1 MSRGLAGRRVAVIGA
16 GPVGLEAAA
25 RFAEAGANVTVL
37 EQGLV
42 GEAVAAWGHVRLFS
56 PWRMNCG
63 PSGLRLLGA
72 LPAEAE
78 AFPTGAD
85 FVADYLHPLAAAL
98 RLRGVEIV
106 EKAQVVAVGRQTL
119 LKGEAIGAV
128 GDRRREQATFR
139 LIVDGPATER
149 VLTADIVIDATGTWS
164 QPNWLGRGGL
174 PAPGERLAAA
184 FLTRH
189 LPDVVGAAR
198 KRFDFG
204 RVAVVGGGYSAATAI
219 AALVELRAA
228 GGAAELHW
236 VLRDPSPS
244 YARFEDD
251 PLTGRDALSARMNE
265 VLRGDAGVT
274 IHAGCEVE
282 ALSISAQRVNL
293 SLTDGAGAEHLLPG
307 CSEVICAT
315 GYRPDL
321 ELCRELQVHL
331 CYASEGPMKLA
342 AAMLAAGGAGGD
354 CLAQESPGAE
364 VLRSPE
370 PNFFVVGAKSYG
382 RGSAFLLGMGY
393 EQVEQVVGLCGG

>member
-1 MSRGLAGRRVAVIGA
+1 VSSGLRGRSVAIIGA
-16 GPVGLEAAA
+16 GPIGLEAAA
-25 RFAEAGANVTVL
+25 RFSEAGAAVTVL

-42 GEAVAAWGHVRLFS
+42 GDAVSAWGHVRLFS
-56 PWRMNCG
+56 PWKMNCG

-72 LPAEAE
+72 LPAEGE
-78 AFPTGAD
+78 AFPTGASL
-85 FVADYLHPLAAAL
+85 VRDYLQPLAAAL
-98 RLRGVEIV
+98 RLRGVEVV
-106 EKAQVVAVGRQTL
+106 EKAPVVAIGRQSL

-139 LIVDGPATER
+139 LIVDGPSSER
-149 VLTADIVIDATGTWS
+149 ALSADIVVDATGTWS

-184 FLTRH
+184 YLARR
-189 LPDVVGAAR
+189 LPDINGAAR

-219 AALVELRAA
+219 AALLDLRQA
-228 GGAAELHW
+228 GGTAELHW
-236 VLRDPSPS
+236 VLRDAAPS
-244 YARFEDD
+244 YARYEND
-251 PLTGRDALSARMNE
+251 PLAGRDALSARMNE
-265 VLRGDAGVT
+265 VLRGEAGVT
-274 IHAGCEVE
+274 IHAGYEVE
-282 ALSISAQRVNL
+282 ALSISAERVNL
-293 SLTDGAGAEHLLPG
+293 SLTDAAGAERALPA

-393 EQVEQVVGLCGG
+393 EQAEQVVGLCGG

>member
-1 MSRGLAGRRVAVIGA
+1 
-16 GPVGLEAAA
+16 
-25 RFAEAGANVTVL
+25 
-37 EQGLV
+37 
-42 GEAVAAWGHVRLFS
+42 VR
-56 PWRMNCG
+56 
-63 PSGLRLLGA
+63 
-72 LPAEAE
+72 
-78 AFPTGAD
+78 
-85 FVADYLHPLAAAL
+85 DYLQPLAAAL
-98 RLRGVEIV
+98 RLQGVEIL
-106 EKAQVVAVGRQTL
+106 ERAQVVAVGRQSL

-139 LIVDGPATER
+139 LIVDGLSTER
-149 VLTADIVIDATGTWS
+149 ALSADIVVDATGTWS

-184 FLTRH
+184 YLARH
-189 LPDVVGAAR
+189 LPDINGAAR

-219 AALVELRAA
+219 AALLELREA

-236 VLRDPSPS
+236 VLRDAAPS
-244 YARFEDD
+244 YARFEND
-251 PLTGRDALSARMNE
+251 PLTGRDALSAKMNE
-265 VLRGDAGVT
+265 VLRGEAGVT
-274 IHAGCEVE
+274 VHAGFEVE
-282 ALSISAQRVNL
+282 ALSISAERVNL
-293 SLTDGAGAEHLLPG
+293 SLTDGAGVEHLLAG

-382 RGSAFLLGMGY
+382 RGSAFLLGIGY

>member
-1 MSRGLAGRRVAVIGA
+1 MNRPLAGLRVVVLGA
-16 GPVGLEAAA
+16 GPVGLETAA
-25 RFAEAGANVTVL
+25 RFAETGGAVTVF
-37 EQGLV
+37 EQGAV
-42 GEAVAAWGHVRLFS
+42 GAAVSEWGHVELFS
-56 PWRMNCG
+56 PWKMNCG

-72 LPAEAE
+72 LPGAAD
-78 AFPTGAD
+78 AFPTGKA
-85 FVADYLHPLAAAL
+85 FVRDYLEPLAAAL
-98 RLRGVEIV
+98 RLRGVAIV
-106 EKAQVVAVGRQTL
+106 ERARVVAVGREQL

-128 GDRRREQATFR
+128 GDRRRDRARFR
-139 LIVDGPATER
+139 IIVDGPER
-149 VLTADIVIDATGTWS
+149 ERAVSADVIVDATGTWS

-189 LPDVVGAAR
+189 LPDIAGAAR

-219 AALVELRAA
+219 AALLEVRAA
-228 GGAAELHW
+228 GGTAELHW
-236 VLRDPSPS
+236 VLRDPAPA
-244 YARFEDD
+244 YARFEND
-251 PLTGRDALSARMNE
+251 PLLGRDALSARMNE
-265 VLRGDAGVT
+265 LLRGDRGVT

-282 ALSISAQRVNL
+282 ALSISAHRVNL
-293 SLTDGAGAEHLLPG
+293 ELTDGAGQAKLLAG

-364 VLRSPE
+364 VLRNPE

-382 RGSAFLLGMGY
+382 RGSAFLLSIGY
-393 EQVEQVVGLCGG
+393 EQVEQIATLCGA

>member
-1 MSRGLAGRRVAVIGA
+1 MLWQAIGRAWEADEVSGGRKNHLARLGSRGAYPEEVALFV
-16 GPVGLEAAA
+16 
-25 RFAEAGANVTVL
+25 RFRSAEGD
-37 EQGLV
+37 
-42 GEAVAAWGHVRLFS
+42 
-56 PWRMNCG
+56 
-63 PSGLRLLGA
+63 
-72 LPAEAE
+72 
-78 AFPTGAD
+78 AFPTGAS
-85 FVADYLHPLAAAL
+85 FGSEYLQPLAAAL

-106 EKAQVVAVGRQTL
+106 ERAQVVAVGRQSL

-139 LIVDGPATER
+139 LVVDGPTTER
-149 VLTADIVIDATGTWS
+149 VRTADIVVDATGTWS

-189 LPDVVGAAR
+189 LPNINGAAR

-219 AALVELRAA
+219 AALLELREA

-236 VLRDPSPS
+236 VLRDAAPS
-244 YARFEDD
+244 YARFEND
-251 PLTGRDALSARMNE
+251 PLAGRDALSAKMNE
-265 VLRGDAGVT
+265 VLRGEAGVT
-274 IHAGCEVE
+274 IHAGFEVE
-282 ALSISAQRVNL
+282 ALSISAERVNL
-293 SLTDGAGAEHLLPG
+293 SLTDAAGAERALLG

-364 VLRSPE
+364 VLRNPE